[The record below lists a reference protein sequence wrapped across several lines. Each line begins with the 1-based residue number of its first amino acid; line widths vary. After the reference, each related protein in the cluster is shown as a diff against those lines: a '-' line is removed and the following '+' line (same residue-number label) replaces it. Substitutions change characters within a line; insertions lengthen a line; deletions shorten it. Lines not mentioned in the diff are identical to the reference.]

1 MQLPPLSSMLSTAV
15 IITNTCHYILS
26 NSFTTIEQALEL
38 DPQYVKAW
46 AKKGDIEFFMKE
58 YHKALE
64 SYQQGLQVEPNN
76 SLCVAGLQKT
86 KLKVRTVPHSYT
98 VL

>member
-1 MQLPPLSSMLSTAV
+1 MMIIATALYCV
-15 IITNTCHYILS
+15 LTMVS
-26 NSFTTIEQALEL
+26 NCDQQALEL
-38 DPQYVKAW
+38 DAHYVKAW

-86 KLKVRTVPHSYT
+86 KLKVLFLIPT
-98 VL
+98 L

>member
-1 MQLPPLSSMLSTAV
+1 
-15 IITNTCHYILS
+15 
-26 NSFTTIEQALEL
+26 
-38 DPQYVKAW
+38 
-46 AKKGDIEFFMKE
+46 MKE

-86 KLKVRTVPHSYT
+86 KLKVLYCTSFLHCVIVTCLLIP
-98 VL
+98 